1 MEIGVL
7 LFVFFSVLFGLAN
20 CFFGYPMFGTLVALW
35 GFVIGLVLGV
45 ALGGQGSGLVVGLIL
60 GIILGGIA
68 LAMTYAGIFFMGFG
82 FGFLLTTIALR
93 ALNMDVD
100 AMQPIALIVGAGAGI
115 VAVLLR
121 KYVIIV
127 MTAISGAVAIVQG
140 GLVLLPTTRF
150 NPNTL
155 EVIPTNMG
163 VAIVAVIAG
172 MALALLGMYFQWSQA
187 RDQEISDRL
196 RG

>member
-7 LFVFFSVLFGLAN
+7 LFVFFSIVFGLAN
-20 CFFGYPMFGTLVALW
+20 CFFGYTMFGTLVALW
-35 GFVIGLVLGV
+35 GFVLGLVLGA
-45 ALGGQGSGLVVGLIL
+45 ALGGQGSGLVVGIVM
-60 GIILGGIA
+60 GVIMGGIA

-82 FGFLLTTIALR
+82 FGFLLSMVVLR
-93 ALNMDVD
+93 ALNMDMD

-115 VAVLLR
+115 IAILLR

-155 EVIPTNMG
+155 EVVPANTGIAV
-163 VAIVAVIAG
+163 VASIATV
-172 MALALLGMYFQWSQA
+172 ALALLGMYFQWGQA